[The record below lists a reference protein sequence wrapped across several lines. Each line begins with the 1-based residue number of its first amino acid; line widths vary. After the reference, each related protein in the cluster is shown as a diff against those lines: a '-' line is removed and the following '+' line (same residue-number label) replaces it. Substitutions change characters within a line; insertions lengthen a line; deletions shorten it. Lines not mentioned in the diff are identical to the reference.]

1 MEVRCDWLEFDDET
15 NQKLEAKYLQ
25 IKSALFLGN
34 DAGRESWSLEN
45 EEDAPHSRQNS
56 FYDRHG
62 PMKSTFREKH
72 EIPDVKLKVWNA
84 EQREYVLLTTSI
96 QVSFDKNM
104 FWLKKNKFLGDRIP
118 LDEVDDRG
126 YKIMRLD
133 HNDKSYFQEI
143 TNNDGN
149 HHTWAVNLTLKAK
162 VPPEDI
168 CNYMRHPTQ
177 FYTCK
182 KTSQPLEES
191 NSDLLPEAP
200 LLDLLTNVVG
210 KDKAQKILSQMQEQ
224 DVTTDVLKYLNH
236 EAWQELGVTSGIQQS
251 KIMEAVSNMS
261 FEQSANKEPEPAL
274 VLGRRNRL
282 LSIGGSVKVFK
293 FAKNMIE
300 GGRRASERNR
310 KAKEPAD

>member
-1 MEVRCDWLEFDDET
+1 VEVRCDWLEFDDET

-25 IKSALFLGN
+25 IKRMLFLGN
-34 DAGRESWSLEN
+34 DAGRESWSPEN
-45 EEDAPHSRQNS
+45 EEDAH
-56 FYDRHG
+56 RHG
-62 PMKSTFREKH
+62 PMKSSFREKH

-104 FWLKKNKFLGDRIP
+104 FWLKKHKFLGDGIP

-182 KTSQPLEES
+182 KTCQPLEES
-191 NSDLLPEAP
+191 NSDLLSEAP

-210 KDKAQKILSQMQEQ
+210 KDKAQKILSQMQEK
-224 DVTTDVLKYLNH
+224 DVTMDVVKYLNH
-236 EAWQELGVTSGIQQS
+236 EAWQELGVTSGIEQS
-251 KIMEAVSNMS
+251 RIMEAVSNMS

-274 VLGRRNRL
+274 VLGRRLPRL

-300 GGRRASERNR
+300 GGRRASERNT
-310 KAKEPAD
+310 KAKKPAESSDTYA